1 MLLIL
6 YTLQNIHSTWI
17 SSNVS
22 AALVLAL
29 FHEEAKKKVY
39 FLETYCLP
47 VENYELQESIK
58 FNTRQILKYQKEKK
72 KVSFLFFNKHLHDIV
87 HLHYENSSPE
97 INKRKY

>member
-29 FHEEAKKKVY
+29 FHEEAKKKK
-39 FLETYCLP
+39 
-47 VENYELQESIK
+47 SIFWK
-58 FNTRQILKYQKEKK
+58 LIAYLLRTTSCKNLSNLIPDRF
-72 KVSFLFFNKHLHDIV
+72 
-87 HLHYENSSPE
+87 
-97 INKRKY
+97 

>member
-29 FHEEAKKKVY
+29 FHEEAKKKKSI

-47 VENYELQESIK
+47 VENYKLQESIK
-58 FNTRQILKYQKEKK
+58 FNTRQILNTKRPKRKK
-72 KVSFLFFNKHLHDIV
+72 RFLFCFLISISMTLFIYIMKIAAL
-87 HLHYENSSPE
+87 
-97 INKRKY
+97 K

>member
-58 FNTRQILKYQKEKK
+58 FNTRQILKYQKTKK
-72 KVSFLFFNKHLHDIV
+72 KKKFLFCFLISISMTLFIYIMKIAAL
-87 HLHYENSSPE
+87 
-97 INKRKY
+97 K

>member
-29 FHEEAKKKVY
+29 FHEEAKKVY

-72 KVSFLFFNKHLHDIV
+72 GFFFCFLISISMTLFIYIMKIAAL
-87 HLHYENSSPE
+87 
-97 INKRKY
+97 K

>member
-29 FHEEAKKKVY
+29 FHEEAKKVY

-58 FNTRQILKYQKEKK
+58 FNTRQILKYQKGKK
-72 KVSFLFFNKHLHDIV
+72 RFIFCFLISISMTLFIYIMKIAAL
-87 HLHYENSSPE
+87 
-97 INKRKY
+97 K